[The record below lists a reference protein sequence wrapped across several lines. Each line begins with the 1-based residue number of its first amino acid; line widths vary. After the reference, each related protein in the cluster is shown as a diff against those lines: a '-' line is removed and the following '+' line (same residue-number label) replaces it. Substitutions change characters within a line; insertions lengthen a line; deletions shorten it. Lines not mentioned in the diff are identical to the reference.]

1 MPDEG
6 RGHGVRTGCD
16 LQPVADVADAVR
28 DFGPRYLDRVY
39 TPREQED
46 CRRGGA
52 ASLAARFAA
61 KEAVLKLIGE
71 PDGVDLRSIETDT
84 RQGRPVVRLRGRAA
98 DLAARAGLGA
108 AGVDVLA
115 AVGAATLI
123 LVSCDIGAFGRD
135 VGLLARAGYAL
146 DHCEVVDLFPHT
158 PHAEV
163 VSRFRR

>member
-98 DLAARAGLGA
+98 DLAARAGLGDIDVSLSHAGGLAMAVAVAVA
-108 AGVDVLA
+108 ARPA
-115 AVGAATLI
+115 
-123 LVSCDIGAFGRD
+123 
-135 VGLLARAGYAL
+135 
-146 DHCEVVDLFPHT
+146 PH
-158 PHAEV
+158 PHHTEGTDRHV
-163 VSRFRR
+163 